1 MPWSEMQEWALKDSL
16 AKFTVIAPPGIDG
29 KPTRRYAMWRTL
41 TREVP
46 ELAGYPIPFL
56 EQMHQRLV
64 KKDASN
70 PTTPGVLPMLDNY
83 EFTPDGGIAGLA
95 YGLPG
100 IADGTRIQTP
110 SLICPEKSV
119 PLGYVTTQGE
129 LNSNDYLFSYELGTC
144 ASLSTYSSD
153 AVGKS
158 AVRTLAQSQRSVE
171 EGAIDSSRQVANI
184 AKDIAVSG
192 SGSLFDTEANKDLV
206 FSGATAMLLASAT
219 AVGILSH
226 HLTIN
231 VFWV

>member
-1 MPWSEMQEWALKDSL
+1 
-16 AKFTVIAPPGIDG
+16 
-29 KPTRRYAMWRTL
+29 
-41 TREVP
+41 
-46 ELAGYPIPFL
+46 
-56 EQMHQRLV
+56 
-64 KKDASN
+64 
-70 PTTPGVLPMLDNY
+70 MLDNY

-129 LNSNDYLFSYELGTC
+129 LNSNDYFFSYELGTC
-144 ASLSTYSSD
+144 ASLSTNSSD

-158 AVRTLAQSQRSVE
+158 AVLALAQRSVA

-192 SGSLFDTEANKDLV
+192 PGSLFDTEANKDLV
-206 FSGATAMLLASAT
+206 LSGATAMLLASAT